1 MVNVTLKH
9 MRVPPKKA
17 RLVIELIRGKKVEDA
32 INILQYSPRKAST
45 LVLKLLRSGVAAA
58 EQRGDL
64 DTEILVVK
72 QAYVNEGPRLKRFR
86 AAARGRGAKII
97 RRTSHVT
104 LGLEEE

>member
-1 MVNVTLKH
+1 MVNVSLNH
-9 MRVPPKKA
+9 IRVTPKKV
-17 RLVIELIRGKKVEDA
+17 RLVVDLIRGRKVADA
-32 INILQYSPRKAST
+32 INVLQYSPRKASA

-58 EQRGDL
+58 EQGGDL

-72 QAYVNEGPRLKRFR
+72 QAFVNDGPRLKRFR
-86 AAARGRGAKII
+86 AAARGRGARII